1 MSNFQGDVDIS
12 RVPGWMKNWLTWHGN
27 RKDQLGASMA
37 EILTR
42 GVIFDVVLFSVNVD
56 AV

>member
-1 MSNFQGDVDIS
+1 MSNFQGDMDIS

-27 RKDQLGASMA
+27 WKCHLGASKA

-42 GVIFDVVLFSVNVD
+42 GVIFAVVLFSVDED